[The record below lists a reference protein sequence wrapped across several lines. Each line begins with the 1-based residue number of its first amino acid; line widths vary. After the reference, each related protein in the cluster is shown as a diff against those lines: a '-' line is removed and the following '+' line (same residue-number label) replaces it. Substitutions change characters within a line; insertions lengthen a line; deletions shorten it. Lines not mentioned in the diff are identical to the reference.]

1 MPSALYDV
9 AIIGGGVMGSSVAYH
24 LLRSEPKIKV
34 AVIERDPTY
43 TQASSALSLGGIR
56 VQFSLK
62 ENILMSL
69 HALERIKN
77 FGEEMAV
84 DDEKPFLNFRQEG
97 YLFLINSQGKHAALE
112 SLNLQKQLG
121 AKAEWWPL
129 KKIKEKF
136 PIFEA
141 ERFEGGTY
149 GPQDGYLDPYALL
162 MAFRKKAISLG
173 AHFIT
178 DEVKQILR
186 SSSSVEGL
194 LLKSGGKII
203 SQIVVNAAGAWA
215 ADIASSVGVELPI
228 RPISR
233 QVFAVKP
240 ASFLPHPFPLVIAP
254 SGLYFRPETGGLI
267 LVGRS
272 LPEDKISFGFTWT
285 WERFQNIL
293 WPELAEIVPSFA
305 QLKLIRGWSGL
316 YDQNLLDSNAI
327 LGTWPELAGFFLING
342 FSGHGLQQSFA
353 AGRYL
358 SELILHLKP
367 VLDLSCFSP
376 QRILEN
382 RPLAEGGIV

>member
-1 MPSALYDV
+1 MPADLYDV

-24 LLRSEPKIKV
+24 LRRSEPKIKV

-84 DDEKPFLNFRQEG
+84 GDVKPFLNFRQEG
-97 YLFLINSQGKHAALE
+97 YLFLIDSQGKHAALA

-121 AKAEWWPL
+121 AEAEWWPL
-129 KKIKEKF
+129 EKIKEKF
-136 PIFEA
+136 LIFAGEG
-141 ERFEGGTY
+141 FEGGTY

-173 AHFIT
+173 AHYII

-186 SSSSVEGL
+186 SSSTIEGL
-194 LLKSGGKII
+194 LLKSEKKII
-203 SQIVVNAAGAWA
+203 SKIVVNAAGAWA
-215 ADIASSVGVELPI
+215 AEVASSAGIDLPI

-240 ASFLPHPFPLVIAP
+240 APSIPNSLPLVIAP

-272 LPEDKISFGFTWT
+272 LAEDKIGFDLSWT

-305 QLKLIRGWSGL
+305 HLKLIRGWSGL

-327 LGTWPELAGFFLING
+327 LGPWPELPGLFLING

-358 SELILHLKP
+358 SELILNLKP
-367 VLDLSCFSP
+367 TLDLSCFSP
-376 QRILEN
+376 QRILEK
-382 RPLAEGGIV
+382 RPLSERGIV

>member
-1 MPSALYDV
+1 MPADLYDV

-24 LLRSEPKIKV
+24 LRRSEPKIKV

-84 DDEKPFLNFRQEG
+84 GDEKPFLNFRQEG
-97 YLFLINSQGKHAALE
+97 YLFLIDSQGKHAALA

-121 AKAEWWPL
+121 AEAEWWPL
-129 KKIKEKF
+129 EKIKEKF
-136 PIFEA
+136 LIFAGEG
-141 ERFEGGTY
+141 FEGGTY

-173 AHFIT
+173 AHYII

-186 SSSSVEGL
+186 SSSTIEGL
-194 LLKSGGKII
+194 LLKSEKKII
-203 SQIVVNAAGAWA
+203 SKIVVNAAGAWA
-215 ADIASSVGVELPI
+215 AEVASSAGIDLPI

-240 ASFLPHPFPLVIAP
+240 APSIPNSLPLVIAP

-272 LPEDKISFGFTWT
+272 LAEDKIGFDLSWT

-305 QLKLIRGWSGL
+305 HLKLIRGWSGL

-327 LGTWPELAGFFLING
+327 LGPWPELPGLFLING

-358 SELILHLKP
+358 SELILNLKP
-367 VLDLSCFSP
+367 TLDLSCFSP
-376 QRILEN
+376 KRILEK
-382 RPLAEGGIV
+382 RPLSERGIV

>member
-1 MPSALYDV
+1 MSSLIFDV

-24 LLRSEPKIKV
+24 LLRLEPKIKV
-34 AVIERDPTY
+34 AVVERDPTY
-43 TQASSALSLGGIR
+43 AQSSSALSLGGIR

-62 ENILMSL
+62 ENIQMSL

-77 FGEEMAV
+77 FAEEMAV

-97 YLFLINSQGKHAALE
+97 YLFLINAEGKNEAEE
-112 SLNLQKQLG
+112 SLKLQRQLE
-121 AKAEWWPL
+121 AKVEWWSAA
-129 KKIKEKF
+129 KIKDTF
-136 PIFEA
+136 PLLSGKDFV
-141 ERFEGGTY
+141 GGTY
-149 GPQDGYLDPYALL
+149 GLQDGYLDPYALL

-173 AHFIT
+173 AYYIV

-186 SSSSVEGL
+186 SSSAIAGL
-194 LLKSGGKII
+194 LLGSGKKII
-203 SQIVVNAAGAWA
+203 SKTVVNAAGAWA

-228 RPISR
+228 RAISR

-240 ASFLPHPFPLVIAP
+240 TLSIPHPFPLVIAP

-272 LPEDKISFGFTWT
+272 LPEDKVGYDFTWN
-285 WERFQNIL
+285 WARFQNIL
-293 WPELAEIVPSFA
+293 WPELAEIVPSFSH
-305 QLKLIRGWSGL
+305 LKLVRGWSGL

-327 LGTWPELAGFFLING
+327 LGPWPELPGLFLING
-342 FSGHGLQQSFA
+342 FSGHGLQHSFA

-358 SELILHLKP
+358 SELILNLNP
-367 VLDLSCFSP
+367 TLDLCCFSP

-382 RPLAEGGIV
+382 RPLSEGGIV

>member
-1 MPSALYDV
+1 MPSVLYDV

-24 LLRSEPKIKV
+24 LLRAEPKIKV
-34 AVIERDPTY
+34 VVIERDPTY

-69 HALERIKN
+69 HALERIKK

-84 DDEKPFLNFRQEG
+84 KDEEPFLNFRQEG
-97 YLFLINSQGKHAALE
+97 YLFLIDSQGRDAALE

-121 AKAEWWPL
+121 AEAEWWPL
-129 KKIKEKF
+129 EKIKEKF
-136 PIFEA
+136 HIFGGEG
-141 ERFEGGTY
+141 FEGGTY

-194 LLKSGGKII
+194 LLKSGEKII
-203 SQIVVNAAGAWA
+203 SKIVVNAAGAWA
-215 ADIASSVGVELPI
+215 ADIASSIGVELPI

-240 ASFLPHPFPLVIAP
+240 AAFLPHPFPLVIAP

-272 LPEDKISFGFTWT
+272 LPEDKIGFDFAWT

-327 LGTWPELAGFFLING
+327 LGPWPELSGFFLING